1 MKNNYAHASD
11 MLKKRKVV
19 YSYTCPFER
28 CSHKYIGMTT
38 MRLSKRISCHAQEG
52 AIKSHTRKTH
62 NTTPS
67 RDKIIEN
74 TIIIDGH
81 GDPKRLR
88 YLEALHILEKK
99 PQMNCT
105 EEPLLLSTTLTN
117 QRFT

>member
-1 MKNNYAHASD
+1 MKNNPAPATD
-11 MLKKRKVV
+11 MLKKRNVV

-52 AIKSHTRKTH
+52 AIKNHTRNTH
-62 NTTPS
+62 DTTPS
-67 RDKIIEN
+67 RDQIIEN

-88 YLEALHILEKK
+88 YLQALHILEKK
-99 PQMNCT
+99 PQMNCA
-105 EEPLLLSTTLTN
+105 EEPLLLPTTLTY
-117 QRFT
+117 QRVT